1 MLNFLLKIK
10 EQIKSPANWTRDYL
24 CRDIFEIPAACVC
37 QPNIRKWS
45 LVGATELHTWE
56 AGESLET
63 TRAVKELLRS
73 CGGLWP
79 RTHSETME
87 VLNRAIKKAQTP

>member
-1 MLNFLLKIK
+1 MLQFLLKIK
-10 EQIKSPANWTRDYL
+10 AQIQSPTNWTVDYL
-24 CRDIFEIPAACVC
+24 CRDKFDVPCPCVC

-63 TRAVKELLRS
+63 TRAVKAMLDNK
-73 CGGLWP
+73 WP
-79 RTHSETME
+79 KTHAETMG
-87 VLNRAIKKAQTP
+87 VLNHAIKKAQALQDG